1 MASSIGGST
10 ITAGAAEGPYDLNRV
25 QQIRAA
31 KRQDLADVEV
41 TVSREMQ
48 RLLEIWNSLQV
59 EVEVRLQ
66 RLDDAHLVSEV
77 RLF

>member
-10 ITAGAAEGPYDLNRV
+10 ITAGAEGPYDLNRV

-31 KRQDLADVEV
+31 KRQELADVEV